1 MGSTGSKAADVK
13 SILKMKDVIL
23 LDVRSAGEVAAQPL
37 QTAREVLN
45 IPVGEVA
52 SKAQGAIPD
61 QDGMI
66 LSPCYLCYLLS
77 IITNHSSHPLLNEL
91 FIIFLMIAQVVVF
104 CRSGMRSSSA
114 IGVLKGMGYS
124 NVRSLQHYS
133 FIQIMYPNHGEY

>member
-23 LDVRSAGEVAAQPL
+23 LDVRSAGEVASEPL

-66 LSPCYLCYLLS
+66 LSPCYLLS
-77 IITNHSSHPLLNEL
+77 IITSHSSHPQLN
-91 FIIFLMIAQVVVF
+91 
-104 CRSGMRSSSA
+104 
-114 IGVLKGMGYS
+114 
-124 NVRSLQHYS
+124 
-133 FIQIMYPNHGEY
+133 